1 MGLDQTAD
9 TPARLVAA
17 AREVFARDGLA
28 EARMEDV
35 AAAAGV
41 SRAALYYHFH
51 TKQDLARALIEEQ
64 IAELGVAVRAAL
76 ADGPCE
82 ALVGA
87 MLRFF
92 AANTDVARL
101 LIRDTVALADV
112 HDLALGMQREVVQP
126 VRDRLAT
133 DIAAGRVRPLDPRIG
148 AAALFGMVNDNVLG
162 RILLDKPLDPDALE
176 PELTEMARRAI
187 AP

>member
-1 MGLDQTAD
+1 MAQESSD

-28 EARMEDV
+28 GARMEDV
-35 AAAAGV
+35 ATAAGV

-51 TKQDLARALIEEQ
+51 TKHDLARALLEEWITQ
-64 IAELGVAVRAAL
+64 LGVTVRAAL

-87 MLRFF
+87 VLRFF
-92 AANTDVARL
+92 ATHTDVARL
-101 LIRDTVALADV
+101 LILDAGALADMRDATV
-112 HDLALGMQREVVQP
+112 LMQREVVQP
-126 VRDRLAT
+126 VRDRLAA
-133 DIAAGRVRPLDPRIG
+133 DVAAGRIRPLDPRVG

-162 RILLDKPLDPDALE
+162 RIVLDKPLDVDALE

-187 AP
+187 AL